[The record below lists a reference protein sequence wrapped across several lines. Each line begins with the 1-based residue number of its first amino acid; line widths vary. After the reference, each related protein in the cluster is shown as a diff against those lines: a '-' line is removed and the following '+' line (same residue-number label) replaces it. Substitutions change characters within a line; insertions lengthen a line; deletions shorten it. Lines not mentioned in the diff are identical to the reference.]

1 MKAIAAVLILF
12 GGHRNLFQYV
22 EAPKRVVVEK
32 KKAQPAPAVVIA
44 PPVIVPHTVIPPISE
59 APRFPYRC
67 IGVFG
72 PDTDPFAVFDTG
84 GAIINVRMGQVIDG
98 KFIVRAIGVESIT
111 IGVDGFTEEQRVEI
125 GSAR

>member
-1 MKAIAAVLILF
+1 MRAIAAVLILF

-22 EAPKRVVVEK
+22 EAPKHVVVEK
-32 KKAQPAPAVVIA
+32 KKTTPAAVIA
-44 PPVIVPHTVIPPISE
+44 VPVIVEATPRPAVPQ

-72 PDTDPFAVFDTG
+72 PNSDPFAVFDAG
-84 GAIINVRMGQVIDG
+84 GAIINVRTGGVIDG
-98 KFIVRAIGVESIT
+98 KFIVRAIGMESIT
-111 IGVDGFTEEQRVEI
+111 IGVDGFPEEQRIEI